1 MLEPH
6 ALATQDTVATPAQEH
21 AQRVLQAS
29 INLQEAMVI
38 ARTALRASTGLT
50 RDKRLKHRARPAAW
64 ASTGSLQDKRLK
76 HRARPAARAS
86 TGWKQEDL
94 LRHPARHVPR
104 SRPHLLRAVFEPHA
118 LARQATVGTPAQE
131 YAQRA

>member
-29 INLQEAMVI
+29 INLQEGMVI
-38 ARTALRASTGLT
+38 AQTALRASTGLL
-50 RDKRLKHRARPAAW
+50 RDKPLKHRARPAAW
-64 ASTGSLQDKRLK
+64 ASTGLLQDNPLN
-76 HRARPAARAS
+76 HRARPATRAS

-94 LRHPARHVPR
+94 PRHPARHVSQ
-104 SRPHLLRAVFEPHA
+104 SRPRLLRVLLEPHA